1 MAWAVMQE
9 HLQCTTVSRYRLRPL
24 RIREA
29 ANKVTNA
36 TKSIMK
42 RQKPQNFS
50 ERVYAIV
57 AKIPKGKTMTY
68 GQVAARAGNPGA
80 ARAVGTL
87 MSKNYNREI
96 PCDRVVRSDAKVGGY
111 ALKRARH

>member
-1 MAWAVMQE
+1 
-9 HLQCTTVSRYRLRPL
+9 
-24 RIREA
+24 
-29 ANKVTNA
+29 
-36 TKSIMK
+36 
-42 RQKPQNFS
+42 
-50 ERVYAIV
+50 
-57 AKIPKGKTMTY
+57 MTY

-111 ALKRARH
+111 ALKGARH